1 MKEYINLYD
10 NGGMT
15 FGHYNPQSTRDALDD
30 TNYNWFE
37 NYFTITS

>member
-1 MKEYINLYD
+1 MKEYVNLYD

-15 FGHYNPQSTRDALDD
+15 FSH
-30 TNYNWFE
+30 NWFE